1 MTLRLRYVVNVDAK
15 QGLAV
20 VFFNKI
26 IIYIV
31 KTFQT
36 AERQYAQCFNAVI
49 ELKKKKKCLRHNK
62 AGRAAHNGVLHKNIA
77 SR

>member
-49 ELKKKKKCLRHNK
+49 ELKKKKNALDTIRL
-62 AGRAAHNGVLHKNIA
+62 AGQHTMVCFIRT
-77 SR
+77 

>member
-49 ELKKKKKCLRHNK
+49 ELKKKMP
-62 AGRAAHNGVLHKNIA
+62 
-77 SR
+77 